1 MSLLAWWYRG
11 RQFLVKGGGKGYVEG
26 GRRREFGGSNP
37 QTHLP
42 YVPAYPD
49 ARHAPPSKSRYSL

>member
-37 QTHLP
+37 PTHRPTYQRTRLP
-42 YVPAYPD
+42 
-49 ARHAPPSKSRYSL
+49 RRPPRAS